1 MAWDKLPVEH
11 SDKVTTT
18 GPTSLIGKVKV
29 VIFERGLFR
38 ILAVK
43 VEEAN
48 FEWDQSEITIKGQLG
63 EVVEG
68 DRYEFEGRVVED
80 KRYGLQFAS
89 SGVHVVL
96 PQNPPQLATFVK
108 YHGVTLHAPKKSSQ
122 AVFKGLGEQAMKQ
135 VTDDPQILKTITG
148 FGIGDQQRLIDFF
161 TSHDFGNTTGKIIEQ
176 LKGYGLSERLVN
188 VVFDRFGT
196 QTLTQLT
203 TDPYALLK
211 LEDGELG
218 FERVDEL
225 ARRYYQVSATDSR
238 RLQAALLTS
247 ARQLTNQS
255 GDSWVDQERLLSA
268 ALRLVSRSGQV
279 SRAQVSAAFASLL
292 TEEKL
297 VADGEHI
304 YPAALDTAEWQI
316 AACLHELIEKSTLKA
331 PAPKRLQ
338 AKLSAVEADQPYE
351 YDQIQKEAIELAL
364 TKPVMLLTGGPGTG
378 KTTIVKGIVQTFLKL
393 HPKAQPSEVLLVAPT
408 GRAAKQISAVT
419 GIESSTIHRLLGLT
433 AEVTDETLVNEV
445 HDELPGQLLIVD
457 EMSMTSLTLFAALL
471 RAVGPKTRVVLV
483 GDFDQLPSV
492 GPGQVFR
499 DLLAVPSLPQIR
511 LTQIHRQAA
520 DSSIIPLARAINVGE
535 VTAELFAPADPAK
548 YQRRRFFRAPIT
560 AVPAMITE
568 AVKLYHERHGLSL
581 MEIQILAPIHAGPA
595 GTQYLNTYLQAQLNP
610 EATDKPQV
618 TFGNGWVFRVGDKVM
633 QTVNDPDKNV
643 FNGDLGMIQSIEGTT
658 AEHTNRQSKAALK
671 LIVDFDGTEVEYTR
685 PQDVGALQL
694 AYCMT
699 IHKAQGSQAAVVILP
714 LVPEYFPASP
724 NAPTIMQRNLLY
736 TAVTR
741 AARAL
746 MLIGDPQAFVYCA
759 NTPPNYRH
767 TTLTE
772 RVAAAFAGE
781 AQPPTA
787 PKRPRAAESDAPST
801 AASPA
806 EVADPNLSTGADA
819 LPFDHQAPQVASLA
833 SVDPVELTP
842 ALVEAQTIDP
852 MIGMGDLSPADC

>member
-1 MAWDKLPVEH
+1 
-11 SDKVTTT
+11 
-18 GPTSLIGKVKV
+18 
-29 VIFERGLFR
+29 
-38 ILAVK
+38 
-43 VEEAN
+43 
-48 FEWDQSEITIKGQLG
+48 
-63 EVVEG
+63 
-68 DRYEFEGRVVED
+68 
-80 KRYGLQFAS
+80 
-89 SGVHVVL
+89 
-96 PQNPPQLATFVK
+96 
-108 YHGVTLHAPKKSSQ
+108 
-122 AVFKGLGEQAMKQ
+122 
-135 VTDDPQILKTITG
+135 
-148 FGIGDQQRLIDFF
+148 
-161 TSHDFGNTTGKIIEQ
+161 
-176 LKGYGLSERLVN
+176 
-188 VVFDRFGT
+188 
-196 QTLTQLT
+196 
-203 TDPYALLK
+203 
-211 LEDGELG
+211 
-218 FERVDEL
+218 
-225 ARRYYQVSATDSR
+225 
-238 RLQAALLTS
+238 
-247 ARQLTNQS
+247 
-255 GDSWVDQERLLSA
+255 
-268 ALRLVSRSGQV
+268 
-279 SRAQVSAAFASLL
+279 
-292 TEEKL
+292 
-297 VADGEHI
+297 
-304 YPAALDTAEWQI
+304 
-316 AACLHELIEKSTLKA
+316 
-331 PAPKRLQ
+331 
-338 AKLSAVEADQPYE
+338 
-351 YDQIQKEAIELAL
+351 
-364 TKPVMLLTGGPGTG
+364 
-378 KTTIVKGIVQTFLKL
+378 
-393 HPKAQPSEVLLVAPT
+393 
-408 GRAAKQISAVT
+408 
-419 GIESSTIHRLLGLT
+419 
-433 AEVTDETLVNEV
+433 
-445 HDELPGQLLIVD
+445 
-457 EMSMTSLTLFAALL
+457 
-471 RAVGPKTRVVLV
+471 
-483 GDFDQLPSV
+483 
-492 GPGQVFR
+492 
-499 DLLAVPSLPQIR
+499 
-511 LTQIHRQAA
+511 
-520 DSSIIPLARAINVGE
+520 
-535 VTAELFAPADPAK
+535 
-548 YQRRRFFRAPIT
+548 
-560 AVPAMITE
+560 MITE

-618 TFGNGWVFRVGDKVM
+618 TFGNGRVFRVGDKVM

-819 LPFDHQAPQVASLA
+819 LPFDHQAPQVASPA